1 MDSWTKLKRSGVMSR
16 IKSKDTTPEKTVRSL
31 LHSSGYRFRLHKRN
45 LPGTPDLVFRKHNSV
60 LFINGCFW
68 HQHKNCRNGQMPKSR
83 KFYWEPKLLA
93 NVERDKNNITEL
105 KKWMEGNGG
114 LGVCN

>member
-1 MDSWTKLKRSGVMSR
+1 
-16 IKSKDTTPEKTVRSL
+16 
-31 LHSSGYRFRLHKRN
+31 
-45 LPGTPDLVFRKHNSV
+45 
-60 LFINGCFW
+60 
-68 HQHKNCRNGQMPKSR
+68 MPKSR

-105 KKWMEGNGG
+105 KKWLEGNGG